1 MSAPHRILFRADAD
15 PAVGT
20 GDLASLAGLAA
31 SFDPVRYESHF
42 MVRDHAFAQDLAAAK
57 GLSRVLWL
65 DPALDLAGE
74 AAAVNAAVDELG
86 LAALVF
92 EITRVPLDSFPAFTD
107 RAVRACVC
115 FDARVPRDFDVV
127 VNWDVTGPRAFAGL
141 DFPRA
146 ELLLGPGYVLL
157 PPHFDLER
165 AARVQRAKPRRRIL
179 VAMGGADEHDLTARA
194 CAALAGLGQDLE
206 LAVVLGP
213 GYRAEEGLRAQLA
226 ASGLPHRVERN
237 VPDMFARYLDCD
249 FAVGTGGLTVSELAA
264 TRTPAAVVAA
274 YAHQVERCEYFAAMG
289 AVRYLGFGAVDP
301 AALAAALDGEY
312 TLAPAGFFRPSA
324 VREAV
329 ERAIARRNAWNS

>member
-1 MSAPHRILFRADAD
+1 VSAVRRILFRADAD

-31 SFDPVRYESHF
+31 SFDPARYEAHF
-42 MVRDHAFAQDLAAAK
+42 MVRRHAYAEGLAAAR
-57 GLSRVLWL
+57 GLARVHWL
-65 DPALDLAGE
+65 APDLDLAGE
-74 AAAVNAAVDELG
+74 VAAVNQAVDGLG

-92 EITRVPLDSFPAFTD
+92 EITRVPLDSYPAFTD

-115 FDARVPRDFDVV
+115 FDSRVPRDFDVV
-127 VNWDVTGPRAFAGL
+127 VDWDVSGPRAFAGL
-141 DFPRA
+141 EFPRA

-165 AARVQRAKPRRRIL
+165 AARVERARPRRRVL

-194 CAALAGLGQDLE
+194 CAALAGLGRELE
-206 LAVVLGP
+206 LTVVLGP
-213 GYRAEEGLRAQLA
+213 GYRQEERLRARLA
-226 ASGLPHRVERN
+226 ASGLTHRVERN
-237 VPDMFARYLDCD
+237 VPDMFARYLECD

-274 YAHQVERCEYFAAMG
+274 YAHQVERCEFFAAMG
-289 AVRYLGFGAVDP
+289 AVRYLGFGALDP
-301 AALAAALDGEY
+301 AALAAALDGDY
-312 TLAPAGFFRPSA
+312 TLAPVGFFRPQA

-329 ERAIARRNAWNS
+329 ERAIARREPWIS